1 MKITCMGVFV
11 ICASISIESSD
22 RAESILAILKGK
34 DVLVEY
40 AQLLPLIHVP
50 RAEEIPL
57 LRAASQELGIYN
69 VHNVEE
75 RARHKLLMA
84 SVRKVEY
91 LRFLQSPTP
100 ASLTEHLQSC
110 RSIAPDQAK
119 WTEACQGTFF
129 EDDILQRSWDT
140 LPAGEADVKGWLVV
154 AAQRGPINTFKFLW
168 SQRTTPQDPPLN
180 AYEIRRLTQEAAAH
194 GSISILR
201 FLQARHLETF
211 PEAQGELLDAAIY
224 ASALHGQLTILQS
237 LEGRVTDQQKRA
249 KVLGVA
255 CENGNVEMV
264 KYLQA
269 RQITMPMVM
278 LEGALLGAARHGN
291 LEILKYFLWDPVT
304 NSPKPPRRASKDFY
318 ARMLTMA
325 ASYGRQ
331 AIVEF
336 LLQRRDN
343 NNLLWP
349 LEDYGDAMNT
359 ALAAAMQWDQ
369 KQLVRYLITTQED
382 GLIKYRDYA
391 ISPNVLISA
400 ARTGRFDMIT
410 VLASL
415 WLQRDARSQLLDF
428 AHSEN
433 LPLRLACRHGD
444 AKLVRLY
451 EVLKREGGITAITA
465 AAHGYDALVQAF
477 ANGHEHVY
485 KYLLEQSN
493 SLLSAEGTEEAAA
506 AMEQALIAACKQ
518 DQLASVKYLVEKKLV
533 PVNARNNAALTFA
546 AVHGHEAIVVFL
558 LSHRAQVS
566 LDMVS
571 AVAHA
576 GRDALLAHLL
586 AQLPSDE
593 YEDHLEEMS
602 LWRSSL
608 VEVLGGQRYGWT
620 KIPHDETSRRKEVL
634 KTFFRARYGE
644 VPDETTFD
652 EMAQTIGDA
661 RFDLRTTLAKLQSIP
676 ALCRWDKAIVQQW
689 PSPPVLLGTSLAVV
703 MAAALFAY
711 LAPLAVDVDLN
722 SDANANQ
729 PTNTGPE
736 SNVTTF
742 EHAEDVLKLDHRDW
756 SLSHQASNVSRQ
768 ALKDSQDPLI
778 LGSQAKRPPQLSALQ
793 GDLQI
798 VVDPLQFSALEMAP
812 PNTPYTYP
820 FPTRPGT
827 EPSSAVALWKP
838 SHKIQFDYGDAYRT
852 LHRANQDGSPLV
864 QPRDASLD
872 LYGLVTLSAAAP
884 NVDPCPAI
892 ISTVSTLSDLQVE
905 PRLLDVQTV
914 EFGQPGIPD
923 AVHVQA
929 TDHNAALQ
937 AAVGTEVCPRTPR
950 ETDLTVV
957 NAPVPATGE
966 DTPLAPPL
974 EDSTVIK
981 EKPMDATTSPGLSLT
996 EAYNGNKSAVGAM
1009 AAFLLL
1015 GGTVAQKTLERL
1027 KSCISW
1033 PPRSSSLPDSKA
1045 LDLAEPPGKAQPLN
1059 VTEMIWSDRDAVED
1073 LLADFKSSYGQIL
1086 TSQDPILPLATFLQ
1100 QLSLAYQNYDAHCQG
1115 QPPNPLYSQF
1125 KSLWTLGSRLAE
1137 VVLIG
1142 TLQSSQSQAHSGPD
1156 LLLTLAAFAICA
1168 SDTCSE
1174 ATVAHPFRW
1183 EFFAA
1188 LDKLT
1193 ELVKHSL
1200 VLSRRA
1206 QELHGIVE
1214 EHRIMQLVVK
1224 KNLVNRILATPRSSS
1239 PPDQPQPEPGE
1250 TTEARARNL
1259 ARLID
1264 YTISYFRYAEG
1275 QVLNGKMPRPIA
1287 PGAKHMFRSCRA
1299 LLNEH
1304 QPSAPRTLVFT
1315 TVIQICVLN
1324 EWISEVY
1331 EALAMRFSADL
1342 RSLSSDHVARCF
1354 IPFYGDH
1361 ETLAVEAVPRLNYKR
1376 AFLEAIGKGE
1386 IRPFANTMM
1395 DKFTLLVFVLGRLG
1409 LYQEGPFSLTG
1420 FLGQSLHAEE
1430 KRHEFQT
1437 ALLAI
1442 GPDNAHLAI
1451 AILSSSTTTQSD
1463 KQLMLSKMAEYY
1475 FLQLVHQERPLS
1487 DLLTL
1492 GQFALCGSVESCST
1506 LQDWIRWD
1514 YRLEFLQSFNELLW
1528 NTGNSNL
1535 MGLYNIRGALHP
1547 PAKPGIIHG
1556 KRKSSP
1562 SISPGL
1568 FLFRFQSFNSIQSL
1582 RFSRKISSYL
1592 MTALQD
1598 PQQDMA
1604 PLGSLIQYYLTLSAP
1619 LVANHSEALRHF
1631 AIMRFVV
1638 HEYSQRV
1645 ESLVTAYTRRDSL
1658 MLRMCFAALTG
1669 KAYDQY
1675 YSLPWGILEHDVV
1688 RTNYSFKFLAKLRGL
1703 TKRNLPNSP
1712 GHPFTNLDRI
1722 LLYLQS

>member
-1 MKITCMGVFV
+1 MKITCLGVFV
-11 ICASISIESSD
+11 IGASISIESSG
-22 RAESILAILKGK
+22 RAKSIPAILKGK

-57 LRAASQELGIYN
+57 LKAASQELGIYN
-69 VHNVEE
+69 VHNAEE

-91 LRFLQSPTP
+91 LRFSQSPTP
-100 ASLTEHLQSC
+100 ASLTERLQSC

-129 EDDILQRSWDT
+129 EDEILQRSWDT
-140 LPAGEADVKGWLVV
+140 LPAEEANVTGWLVV

-168 SQRTTPQDPPLN
+168 SQRTTPQEPPLN
-180 AYEIRRLTQEAAAH
+180 AYEIRHLTQEAAAH
-194 GSISILR
+194 VSISILR

-278 LEGALLGAARHGN
+278 LEGALLGAASHGN

-304 NSPKPPRRASKDFY
+304 NSPKPPRRTSKDFY

-331 AIVEF
+331 TIVEF

-343 NNLLWP
+343 NTLLWP
-349 LEDYGDAMNT
+349 LEDYGEAMNT
-359 ALAAAMQWDQ
+359 ALAAAMQWGQ
-369 KQLVRYLITTQED
+369 KQLVRCLLTTQED

-391 ISPNVLISA
+391 IGSNVLISA

-410 VLASL
+410 ILASL

-451 EVLKREGGITAITA
+451 EVLKREGGITAIDA
-465 AAHGYDALVQAF
+465 AAHDYDALVQAF

-493 SLLSAEGTEEAAA
+493 SLLSAADAGEKTA
-506 AMEQALIAACKQ
+506 AMERALIAACKQ
-518 DQLASVKYLVEKKLV
+518 DQLASVKYLVERNLV
-533 PVNARNNAALTFA
+533 QVNARKNAALTLA
-546 AVHGHEAIVVFL
+546 AVRGHEAIVVLL

-566 LDMVS
+566 LEMVS

-644 VPDETTFD
+644 VPDEATFD
-652 EMAQTIGDA
+652 EMVQTIGDA
-661 RFDLRTTLAKLQSIP
+661 RFDLRATLAKLQSIP

-689 PSPPVLLGTSLAVV
+689 TRPTVLLGTTLAVV

-711 LAPLAVDVDLN
+711 LAPLTVDVDLN

-736 SNVTTF
+736 SNMTTF
-742 EHAEDVLKLDHRDW
+742 EHVEDALKLDHRDW
-756 SLSHQASNVSRQ
+756 GLSHQASNVSQQ
-768 ALKDSQDPLI
+768 ALKDSQEPI
-778 LGSQAKRPPQLSALQ
+778 LFGSQAKRLSQPSALE
-793 GDLQI
+793 GDRQI
-798 VVDPLQFSALEMAP
+798 AVDPLQFSALEMAQ
-812 PNTPYTYP
+812 PNTPYPYP
-820 FPTRPGT
+820 FPARPCT
-827 EPSSAVALWKP
+827 EPSSAVALWQP
-838 SHKIQFDYGDAYRT
+838 SQTIQFDYEDAYRT
-852 LHRANQDGSPLV
+852 LHRANEDWSPLV

-872 LYGLVTLSAAAP
+872 LYGLVTLSAAAS

-892 ISTVSTLSDLQVE
+892 ISTVSTLADLQVE

-914 EFGQPGIPD
+914 EVGQPGIPD
-923 AVHVQA
+923 AVHVQK
-929 TDHNAALQ
+929 TDPDSGLQ
-937 AAVGTEVCPRTPR
+937 AAVGPEACPRTPW

-957 NAPVPATGE
+957 DAPVPATGE

-974 EDSTVIK
+974 EESTEIK
-981 EKPMDATTSPGLSLT
+981 KPMDATTSPGFSLT

-1015 GGTVAQKTLERL
+1015 GGTVVQKTLESL
-1027 KSCISW
+1027 KSCIFW

-1045 LDLAEPPGKAQPLN
+1045 LDLAGPPGKAPPFN
-1059 VTEMIWSDRDAVED
+1059 VTETIWSDPDAVED
-1073 LLADFKSSYGQIL
+1073 LLADFKSSYGHIL
-1086 TSQDPILPLATFLQ
+1086 TSHDPIPPLATFLQ
-1100 QLSLAYQNYDAHCQG
+1100 QLSLAYRNYDAHCQG
-1115 QPPNPLYSQF
+1115 QPSNPLYSQF
-1125 KSLWTLGSRLAE
+1125 KSLRTLGSRLAE
-1137 VVLIG
+1137 VVLIS
-1142 TLQSSQSQAHSGPD
+1142 TLQSSQSQAHSFPE

-1174 ATVAHPFRW
+1174 ATVARPFRW
-1183 EFFAA
+1183 ELFAA
-1188 LDKLT
+1188 LDKLA
-1193 ELVKHSL
+1193 ELVKHSTA
-1200 VLSRRA
+1200 LSRRA
-1206 QELHGIVE
+1206 QELHGIVG

-1224 KNLVNRILATPRSSS
+1224 ENLVNRILATPRSSS

-1250 TTEARARNL
+1250 TNEARARNL

-1264 YTISYFRYAEG
+1264 YTISYFRHAEG

-1287 PGAKHMFRSCRA
+1287 PGAKDMFRSCLA
-1299 LLNEH
+1299 LLKEH
-1304 QPSAPRTLVFT
+1304 EPSAPRTVVFT
-1315 TVIQICVLN
+1315 MAIQIGVLN

-1331 EALAMRFSADL
+1331 EAVAMRFSADL

-1361 ETLAVEAVPRLNYKR
+1361 ETLAAEAVPRLNYKR

-1395 DKFTLLVFVLGRLG
+1395 DKFTLLVYVLGRLG
-1409 LYQEGPFSLTG
+1409 LYQEGPFALTG

-1430 KRHEFQT
+1430 KRPEFQK

-1451 AILSSSTTTQSD
+1451 PMLSSSTTTRSD
-1463 KQLMLSKMAEYY
+1463 KHLMLSKMAEYY
-1475 FLQLVHQERPLS
+1475 FLQLVHKGRTLS

-1492 GQFALCGSVESCST
+1492 GQFALCGPAGSCST

-1514 YRLEFLQSFNELLW
+1514 YRLEFLQSFSELLW
-1528 NTGNSNL
+1528 NTDNSTL
-1535 MGLYNIRGALHP
+1535 MGLYHIKSDLHP

-1562 SISPGL
+1562 SISPGT
-1568 FLFRFQSFNSIQSL
+1568 FLFQFQSFNSIQCL

-1604 PLGSLIQYYLTLSAP
+1604 PIGSLIQYYLALSAP
-1619 LVANHSEALRHF
+1619 LAANHSEALRHF

-1669 KAYDQY
+1669 KAYEQY

-1703 TKRNLPNSP
+1703 ARRNLPNSP
-1712 GHPFTNLDRI
+1712 GNPFRNLDRI